1 MSIHEKQILII
12 AGEASGDLLGAH
24 LAKSLKSLDPQL
36 KLAGM
41 GGKKMCEAGIDV
53 FIDAKKLAVVGILE
67 IISQLGYILRAR
79 HCLKNRFK
87 NERPDLVIFIDYPG
101 FNLHMAKKAKKAG
114 IKVLYYVSPQIW
126 AWRYGRIKK
135 IKKYV
140 DHMAVLFPFE
150 EKLYKRENIP
160 VSLVGHPLID
170 IAVPSLS
177 REQVHQKFGLSEE
190 KPIIGLFSGSRS
202 QEVSRLLPIMTSAT
216 RLIKKRI
223 PNAQLV
229 LPLAPN
235 FSPQDVRNYLFPE
248 IKIIEDNTYNI
259 LSVCDVAIAVSGTVT
274 LEIALY
280 QIPFVILYK
289 VTPLTY
295 WLGKRLIQVPFIGLS
310 NLVAEERITPEFIQH
325 QATPQAISNEICLLL
340 KDLTYRR
347 SYLNKLKL
355 LRAKLGGGGASLK
368 TARLALKI
376 LAHEC

>member
-1 MSIHEKQILII
+1 MNTHTKQILII

-24 LAKSLKSLDPQL
+24 LAQSLKSLDPQL

-41 GGKKMCEAGIDV
+41 GGKRMCEAGVDI
-53 FIDAKKLAVVGILE
+53 FIDAKNLSVVGASE
-67 IISQLGYILRAR
+67 IISKLGNILAAR
-79 HCLKNRFK
+79 RCLKNHFK
-87 NERPDLVIFIDYPG
+87 NKKPDLVIFIDYPG
-101 FNLHMAKKAKKAG
+101 FNLHMAKQAKKAG

-150 EKLYKRENIP
+150 EKLYQRESIS
-160 VSLVGHPLID
+160 VSLVGHPLIE
-170 IAVPSLS
+170 IAVPSLP
-177 REQVHQKFGLSEE
+177 REQVYQKFGLSAE
-190 KPIIGLFSGSRS
+190 KPVIGLFPGSRS
-202 QEVSRLLPIMTSAT
+202 HEIARLLPIITSAT
-216 RLIKKRI
+216 RLIKERI

-229 LPLAPN
+229 LPLALN

-248 IKIIEDNTYNI
+248 IKIIENNTYNI
-259 LSVCDVAIAVSGTVT
+259 LSVCDAAIAVSGTVT

-310 NLVAEERITPEFIQH
+310 NLVVEERITPEFIQH
-325 QATPQAISNEICLLL
+325 QATPKAIANEICLLL
-340 KDLTYRR
+340 EDLTYRR
-347 SYLNKLKL
+347 SYLNKLKP
-355 LRAKLGGGGASLK
+355 LRAKLGSGGASLK
-368 TARLALKI
+368 TARLALKM
-376 LAHEC
+376 LTY